1 MGEVKAGLRYSEDHE
16 WAAEAEKGTVR
27 VGITDFAQRELGDIV
42 FVELPQVGAVVEA
55 GGSLGT
61 IESVKTVSELYAPVG
76 GRVAKVNEAL
86 LGSPEQ
92 VNEDPYGAGWVVEL
106 AVDEPLEQAGA
117 HLLTA
122 EGYLS
127 HLDSLEE

>member
-1 MGEVKAGLRYSEDHE
+1 MSEVKAELLYSEDHE
-16 WAAEAEKGTVR
+16 WAAEAESGTVR

-42 FVELPQVGAVVEA
+42 FVELPGVGAVVEA

-61 IESVKTVSELYAPVG
+61 IESVKTVSDLYAPVS
-76 GRVAKVNEAL
+76 GRVVKVNEAL
-86 LGSPEQ
+86 LERPEQ

-106 AVDEPLEQAGA
+106 AIEGTLKQAGA

-122 EGYLS
+122 EGYLA
-127 HLDSLEE
+127 HIDSLNE